1 MCQHAVRDLDGD
13 QDEIQRGRNCK
24 GSPECV
30 GRMGM
35 AMAMSMR
42 VTMSRAV
49 PVIVWMAV
57 ILVMIVMRRHSA
69 VKAFLPLAG
78 NIHTWC

>member
-1 MCQHAVRDLDGD
+1 MCQDAVRDLDGD

-30 GRMGM
+30 GRMSM
-35 AMAMSMR
+35 AMAMR

-49 PVIVWMAV
+49 PVIVWMAM
-57 ILVMIVMRRHSA
+57 ILILIVAVIVMRRHGA

-78 NIHTWC
+78 NIHT

>member
-1 MCQHAVRDLDGD
+1 
-13 QDEIQRGRNCK
+13 
-24 GSPECV
+24 
-30 GRMGM
+30 MGM

-49 PVIVWMAV
+49 PVIVWM
-57 ILVMIVMRRHSA
+57 VMIVMRRHGA

-78 NIHTWC
+78 NIHT